1 MPELVI
7 GILVW
12 DFHSDGEVVSV
23 LFGLVVQSLYSK
35 KKDDGEI
42 LHTAFMS
49 LL

>member
-1 MPELVI
+1 MPALVI

-12 DFHSDGEVVSV
+12 DFHSDGEVAV
-23 LFGLVVQSLYSK
+23 LFGVAVHSLHSK